1 MEVMVSVSNRTL
13 LFKTIDFWEKEV
25 ALEVPNFYGVK
36 LQRTE
41 CTTINNPGFILYS
54 RVFRVPM
61 LVFSC

>member
-25 ALEVPNFYGVK
+25 ALGEVPNFYGVK

-41 CTTINNPGFILYS
+41 CTTITQGLFCTLGCSGCP
-54 RVFRVPM
+54 
-61 LVFSC
+61 C